1 MIQYIYDPPQNTM
14 PLIKQLFAEYTASL
28 NLDLSFQDFQKELE
42 NLPGKYAPPEGSLIL
57 AVENGIPAG
66 CVALR
71 KFGTDGEKC
80 EMKRLFV
87 PDSFRKRGIGKEL
100 VCRIIAQG
108 SAMGYS
114 SMLLDT
120 LSIMGK
126 ARELYEA
133 AGFKRID
140 AYYHN
145 PLEGAIFMELDL
157 KEKKHIRDNLRALSL
172 LPGEREAFPENYI
185 FDYGGV
191 ISFNQKEEDLIKM
204 AKVSGA
210 EDFNLFE
217 KSYRENRHDYDA
229 GIADCRRYWNKV
241 LSDSGV
247 FPDDELCRKLIDMDI
262 AGWTDINH
270 ETVEI
275 IRSLKSRGAYLALLS
290 NMPHDMLEFIR
301 ENKSG
306 EFSWL
311 DCFDITLFSCDVNI
325 CKPDP
330 SIFALCLDK
339 GSINPVR
346 AVFIDDM
353 KANINGAERCGITG
367 ILFEG
372 SDSLKKIL
380 LR

>member
-1 MIQYIYDPPQNTM
+1 M
-14 PLIKQLFAEYTASL
+14 PLIKQLFAEYTGSL
-28 NLDLSFQDFQKELE
+28 NLDLSFQDFEKELE

-57 AVENGIPAG
+57 AEENGIPAG

-71 KFGTDGEKC
+71 KFGTGGDKC
-80 EMKRLFV
+80 EMKRVYV
-87 PDSFRKRGIGKEL
+87 PDGFRKRGIGKEL

-108 SAMGYS
+108 SAMGYG

-120 LSIMGK
+120 LSTMGK

-133 AGFKRID
+133 AGFKKID

-157 KEKKHIRDNLRALSL
+157 KEKKIIRDNLQALSL
-172 LPGEREAFPENYI
+172 LPGGEREPLPENYI

-217 KSYRENRHDYDA
+217 KAYRENRHDYDA
-229 GIADCRRYWNKV
+229 GIADGRQYWDKV
-241 LSDSGV
+241 FSDSGV
-247 FPDDELCRKLIDMDI
+247 LLPDEELCRKLIDMDI

-270 ETVEI
+270 ETVDI

-290 NMPHDMLEFIR
+290 NMPRDMLVFIR

-311 DCFDITLFSCDVNI
+311 DCFDIKLFSCEVNI

-339 GSINPVR
+339 GSINPCR

-353 KANINGAERCGITG
+353 KANISGAERCGIKG

-372 SDSLKKIL
+372 ANCLKKIL